1 MKTKSTA
8 TTAAAGALAVAFAL
22 AGCSGTDDEQNQG
35 GGEQSQAAET
45 TAPAGESSDDDT
57 GDDTGDD
64 VHDDAGEQS
73 SAPAEGSGGL
83 APDADLSSESP
94 SVSPEDAISAAQKE
108 AGNGTVHAIELD
120 YDRRDAAWQYEVK
133 ILKDSTDHDI
143 SIDAETGEVVDTEKD
158 STDDKEGPID
168 LTDPLSFD
176 DALNLAADKSGGRLT
191 SWKLEHDDGRAEYQ
205 FDFDDNGEDTE
216 VTVDVDSKK
225 VTVDD
230 D

>member
-35 GGEQSQAAET
+35 SGEQSQAAET
-45 TAPAGESSDDDT
+45 TAPAEESSDDDT
-57 GDDTGDD
+57 ADDAD
-64 VHDDAGEQS
+64 DDAGEQS

-83 APDADLSSESP
+83 AADADLSSESP

-143 SIDAETGEVVDTEKD
+143 SIDAKTGEVVDTEKD
-158 STDDKEGPID
+158 STDDKEGSID

-176 DALNLAADKSGGRLT
+176 DALALAADKSDGRLT

>member
-22 AGCSGTDDEQNQG
+22 AGCSGTDEEQNQG

-45 TAPAGESSDDDT
+45 TAPAEESSDDDS
-57 GDDTGDD
+57 GDDTD
-64 VHDDAGEQS
+64 DDAGEQS

-158 STDDKEGPID
+158 STDDKEGSID

-176 DALNLAADKSGGRLT
+176 DALALAADKSDGRLT